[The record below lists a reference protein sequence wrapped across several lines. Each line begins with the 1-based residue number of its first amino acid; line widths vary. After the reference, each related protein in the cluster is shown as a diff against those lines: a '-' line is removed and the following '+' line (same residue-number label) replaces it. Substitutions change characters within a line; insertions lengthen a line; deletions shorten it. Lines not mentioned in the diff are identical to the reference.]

1 MAKKKEIPVVI
12 KPEYTEKGRLSKLGV
27 SDPMELAGRI
37 ERDFNQ
43 AEQTKYLWI
52 PQRAEDLKAYYGI
65 TPAAE
70 WPFKGASRF
79 KSNFQRIVVDT
90 MSGNILKSLFAP
102 EHPLAASPSPLGQKS
117 DSSTLENIKYV
128 EDLHNHALFHEY
140 NLPQVLD
147 KAIPTS
153 LIESFIVLH
162 PVYEY
167 ETLKSSDTVKRWVTK
182 DADPKTLTYDPDT
195 DSVMTADGEFVHSVN
210 LESSGM
216 TPQELSEANLT
227 EVTFDVEMEECVK
240 DGIAVKMING
250 YRFYMPLGTPGENP
264 SEKIQKAPYT
274 IHQLFYTLREVA
286 DLQEKG
292 YFEDVDPIVATVYD
306 RQREI
311 LTYIKLQQAGFLL
324 DTARLEYEYVEVL
337 KWCGTWKIKGKDTQ
351 VIVWMD
357 RNSHQ
362 ILRVEKNVLGLKPY
376 FPLSPFPVDETPYG
390 ESLCQIIRDKVKEL
404 DLLVRT
410 VINIA
415 IMKSAPPKFF
425 DPASGFN
432 PGTIGNFGPNSWIP
446 AREPA
451 RNIYQPP
458 SPEDPS
464 VALQGIQFII
474 NIIER
479 ITGVNEVIQGI
490 TADRANTTATEIN
503 NATARSGVRFDT
515 IYSRYKQQLK
525 PMFKYIHKL
534 MLRYMPEEKEIIMM
548 GAENKGRLAKIH
560 KAQLQGAFEFTLQ
573 GNSVVEEQGL
583 LQKALTLFQTVGQH
597 PYLTY
602 KAESIYY
609 MLYNI
614 VKGLNPIAMDKI
626 LPKPEEVQ
634 QIEQKNQEAQRQQEQ
649 MAMQMAQQNAQGQA
663 QLAQQQMQ
671 MQAEAHQAEMHG
683 KLQEME
689 IKQADHNQK
698 MKHSEDDHRQKLKHE
713 AEKQL
718 QTLLQMK
725 EKSQLEQEVLKEKAD
740 AQKKAHAKPESKS
753 KS

>member
-1 MAKKKEIPVVI
+1 MAKKKEIEVEI
-12 KPEYTEKGRLSKLGV
+12 KPTYTEKGRLSKLGIKN
-27 SDPMELAGRI
+27 PEALASRI
-37 ERDFNQ
+37 HQDFGSSEQ
-43 AEQTKYLWI
+43 AKYLWI
-52 PQRAEDLKAYYGI
+52 PNRAEDLKAYYGV

-79 KSNFQRIVVDT
+79 KSNFHRIVVDT
-90 MSGNILKSLFAP
+90 MSGNISKSLFSP
-102 EHPLAASPSPLGQKS
+102 EHPIAATPSPLGQKS
-117 DSSTLENIKYV
+117 DSSTMDNIKYV
-128 EDLHNHALFHEY
+128 EDLHNHMMFHEY

-153 LIESFIVLH
+153 LIESFVVLH

-167 ETLKSSDTVKRWVTK
+167 QTVQTSDTVKRWVTK
-182 DADPKTLTYDPDT
+182 DVDVAMLTYDMAT
-195 DSVMTADGEFVHSVN
+195 DSVLTTDGQYVHSVN

-216 TPQELSEANLT
+216 SPQELTEANLQ
-227 EVTFDVEMEECVK
+227 EITFEVEMEECIK
-240 DGIAVKMING
+240 DGVSLKMING
-250 YRFYMPLGTPGENP
+250 YRFYMPLGSPGETP
-264 SEKIQKAPYT
+264 AEKVQKAPFV
-274 IHQLFYTLREVA
+274 IHQMFYTLREVQ
-286 DLQEKG
+286 DLQANS
-292 YFEDVDPIVATVYD
+292 YFEDGDPIVASVYD
-306 RQREI
+306 REREV
-311 LTYIKLQQAGFLL
+311 LTYIKLQQAGFML

-337 KWCGTWKIKGKDTQ
+337 KWCGRFKVGGKEQ
-351 VIVWMD
+351 ELIVWMD
-357 RNSHQ
+357 RNSSQ
-362 ILRVEKNVLGLKPY
+362 ILRVEKNIFGIKPY

-390 ESLCQIIRDKVKEL
+390 ESLCQIIKSHVKEL

-415 IMKSAPPKFF
+415 LMKSAPPKFF

-446 AREPA
+446 AREPG
-451 RNIYQPP
+451 RNILQPP

-490 TADRANTTATEIN
+490 TANRANTTATEIQ

-534 MLRYMPEEKEIIMM
+534 VLRYMPEEKEIRLM
-548 GAENKGRLAKIH
+548 GAENAGRLMTIH
-560 KAQLQGAFEFTLQ
+560 KAQLQGAFEFELQ

-583 LQKALTLFQTVGQH
+583 LQKALMLFQTVGQH

-614 VKGLNPIAMDKI
+614 VKGLNPVAMDKI

-634 QIEQKNQEAQRQQEQ
+634 KIEQQNQEAQRKQEE
-649 MAMQMAQQNAQGQA
+649 MAMKMAQQNAQGQA
-663 QLAQQQMQ
+663 QMAQQQMQ
-671 MQAEAHQAEMHG
+671 MAAEQHQAEMHG
-683 KLQEME
+683 KLQDME
-689 IKQADHNQK
+689 IKQGEHNQK
-698 MKHSEDDHRQKLKHE
+698 AKNAEEDHRQKMHQQNQKHLLE
-713 AEKQL
+713 L
-718 QTLLQMK
+718 QNMR
-725 EKSQLEQEVLKEKAD
+725 EKSLLEQQMAKEKAN
-740 AQKKAHAKPESKS
+740 AAKKETKS
-753 KS
+753 DK